1 MNIMKPLCLLF
12 FAALLFAAPGI
23 RAQETTPDGIVQSV
37 TDEVLKRLR
46 EDKDIQAGNLN
57 KINDLVNTK
66 VLPYFNFRRMTQLA
80 VGRDWRQ
87 ASAAQRD
94 ELTQQFRDLLIR
106 TYANAVVA
114 YRDQKVNYKPFR
126 MNPGD
131 TEVLVRTEI
140 VQPGG
145 KPITLDYSLEK
156 VGDSW
161 KVYDVVVG
169 GVSLVIN
176 YRDNFAQEIRA
187 GGIDGLIRTL
197 TEKNKA
203 LLAEKDKA

>member
-1 MNIMKPLCLLF
+1 MKPLCLLF